1 MKRRSG
7 FTLVELIIAIVLAGI
22 IALLAYGSL
31 QAGIDST
38 ARLERQRSGVETE
51 AMMRTFVSDALRHP
65 ADASD
70 GGPSFTIARSGQR
83 FGDQLQFTSRGVSG
97 PLGAGELWRVT
108 VASSAQGID
117 VSASS
122 LDGNSAPIRGLIPTL
137 SSLSVR
143 VLGSPDE
150 KRWQASWESTR
161 QFPSAVEISFRDSAG
176 RQAGVPLLASTGLGA
191 R

>member
-1 MKRRSG
+1 M
-7 FTLVELIIAIVLAGI
+7 IIAIVLAGI

-31 QAGIDST
+31 QAGIDSSE
-38 ARLERQRSGVETE
+38 RLERQRSGVEAE

-65 ADASD
+65 ADAPD
-70 GGPSFTIARSGQR
+70 GGPSFAINSSRQGL
-83 FGDQLQFTSRGVSG
+83 GDQLQFTSRGISG
-97 PLGAGELWRVT
+97 PMGSGELWRVT
-108 VASSAQGID
+108 ISSSAQGIN

-137 SSLSVR
+137 TSLSVR
-143 VLGSPDE
+143 VLASPDE
-150 KRWQASWESTR
+150 KQWQASWESTR

-176 RQAGVPLLASTGLGA
+176 RQVGVPLLASTGLET